1 MELKECSLRFVDQN
15 RLGTDMMILEL
26 LIQIYCNL
34 KHNKFQ
40 CPISEICRDYETQRT
55 TSSRRK
61 IMGQRLSSI
70 SLELLGSRS
79 IIVKGKVCQSQ
90 FPDFSKLR
98 WILMCT
104 RSISIPRKSVLL
116 LIRSI
121 SSQLLSKN
129 YDTKE
134 ELVLG
139 QHRGPQQQEK
149 YPLTLACL
157 SITFQ

>member
-79 IIVKGKVCQSQ
+79 IIVKGKVC
-90 FPDFSKLR
+90 
-98 WILMCT
+98 
-104 RSISIPRKSVLL
+104 
-116 LIRSI
+116 
-121 SSQLLSKN
+121 
-129 YDTKE
+129 
-134 ELVLG
+134 
-139 QHRGPQQQEK
+139 
-149 YPLTLACL
+149 
-157 SITFQ
+157 